1 MRTVKR
7 RTDYEILEI
16 LKEYCETEISVKEL
30 QRKFYLGSSSQLS
43 YWFRK
48 FVDPKIKKSIHM
60 KGRKID
66 TSSFNL
72 SDETLEQENE
82 RLRKELER
90 ERLRSEA
97 LNIMIDIAEQ
107 ELGISIR
114 KKSGAKQCV
123 ASVKAI
129 RMSLWMTCADC
140 LAIQGRPIIII

>member
-7 RTDYEILEI
+7 RTDYEILAI
-16 LKEYCETEISVKEL
+16 LREYCETGISGKEL
-30 QRKFYLGSSSQLS
+30 QRKYCLSSSSQLS

-48 FVDPKIKKSIHM
+48 FVDPKIRKSIHM

-66 TSSFNL
+66 TSRL
-72 SDETLEQENE
+72 SMSEESLEQENE

-97 LNIMIDIAEQ
+97 LNIMIDIAEK

-114 KKSGAKQCV
+114 KKSGAKQ
-123 ASVKAI
+123 
-129 RMSLWMTCADC
+129 
-140 LAIQGRPIIII
+140 

>member
-30 QRKFYLGSSSQLS
+30 QAKFYLSSSSQLS

-66 TSSFNL
+66 TGSFNL
-72 SDETLEQENE
+72 SEETLEQENE
-82 RLRKELER
+82 RLRKELEH

-97 LNIMIDIAEQ
+97 LNIMIDIAEK

-114 KKSGAKQCV
+114 KKSGAKQ
-123 ASVKAI
+123 
-129 RMSLWMTCADC
+129 
-140 LAIQGRPIIII
+140 

>member
-30 QRKFYLGSSSQLS
+30 QRKFYLGSSSQIS

-48 FVDPKIKKSIHM
+48 FVDPNIKKSIHM

-66 TSSFNL
+66 TDSISQH
-72 SDETLEQENE
+72 DESLEQEVE
-82 RLRKELER
+82 HLRKELER
-90 ERLRSEA
+90 ERLRSEG
-97 LNIMIDIAEQ
+97 LSIMIDIAEE

-114 KKSGAKQCV
+114 KKSGAKQ
-123 ASVKAI
+123 
-129 RMSLWMTCADC
+129 
-140 LAIQGRPIIII
+140 